1 VTVPMSHPYP
11 DHSDTGRA
19 GPTRSRASRPRSGGP
34 GAALW
39 ARWYTRQRVLDE
51 QAQST
56 VEYALVL
63 LGAAAVALALVAWV
77 TRSDAVS
84 RLFDAIVGRILSQAG

>member
-1 VTVPMSHPYP
+1 MTAPFHPPFP
-11 DHSDTGRA
+11 DDPDPHRHEPD
-19 GPTRSRASRPRSGGP
+19 RSLRLRP
-34 GAALW
+34 GATLW
-39 ARWYTRQRVLDE
+39 ARWHTRIGSRAED
-51 QAQST
+51 AQST

-77 TRSDAVS
+77 TRSDSVS

>member
-1 VTVPMSHPYP
+1 MTEPTSTTNAVPE
-11 DHSDTGRA
+11 R
-19 GPTRSRASRPRSGGP
+19 
-34 GAALW
+34 
-39 ARWYTRQRVLDE
+39 RVLPPPGRRRDPSPVATWWVRWHAGATAPG
-51 QAQST
+51 QAGQST

-77 TRSDAVS
+77 TRSDAIS

>member
-1 VTVPMSHPYP
+1 MMRRSIRGPL
-11 DHSDTGRA
+11 RA
-19 GPTRSRASRPRSGGP
+19 
-34 GAALW
+34 
-39 ARWYTRQRVLDE
+39 QR
-51 QAQST
+51 AQST

>member
-1 VTVPMSHPYP
+1 MSVDPVRP
-11 DHSDTGRA
+11 SRRVSAVSSVRRA
-19 GPTRSRASRPRSGGP
+19 QAAVRRWWLDLVMGP
-34 GAALW
+34 GSEAG
-39 ARWYTRQRVLDE
+39 
-51 QAQST
+51 QST

-84 RLFDAIVGRILSQAG
+84 RLFDSVVGRILSRA